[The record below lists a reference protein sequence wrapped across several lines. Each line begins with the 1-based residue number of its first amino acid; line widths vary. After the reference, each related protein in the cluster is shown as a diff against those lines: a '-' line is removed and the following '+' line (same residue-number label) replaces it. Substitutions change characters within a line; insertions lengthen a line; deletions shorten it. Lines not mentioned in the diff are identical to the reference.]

1 MSAKFSK
8 FWSLRAQRS
17 GAVYERFRDMSE
29 KYGSLVRI
37 APKLVLT
44 TDPEVMRKAYAV
56 RSPFTRSTWY
66 RTFRFDPTRDN
77 IASLRDNE
85 VHRVLKAKMAPGYS
99 GKENEDLEARIDG
112 NITALV
118 ELISSKYISSPTTH
132 RPMDVADKISY
143 FTLDVIADIAYGAPF
158 GNLATDTDVSGYVA
172 MMEVQTPRISIAL
185 VYPWLMSIP
194 ASPLFRFLL
203 PSTKDAFGFGRL
215 MGIAHTVVGE
225 RFGPDAKPRKD
236 MLGSFVKNG
245 LTQAECESEVLLQ
258 IMAGGDTTA
267 TAIRMTLFHLISTPA
282 VLSKLLEE
290 IREADLPKDEIIK
303 DVHARKLPY
312 LQAVIKEGLRI
323 YPPITGHMSKV
334 VPEGGEHVS
343 GHFLPAGTELG
354 VSVWGMQHNK
364 AYWGEDVGIFRPERF
379 LEVDDARAR
388 DMTAVVDLI
397 FSYGQWYCLGRQVA
411 QIELNKVL
419 VELLRNFTF
428 SICYPVKPFE
438 SKGYGLFL
446 QKNLWM
452 RIEKRETKL

>member
-1 MSAKFSK
+1 MDQLKEYWPWGLLVLWTVAYGISGFRAWYRLRTVPGPMSAKFSK

-17 GAVYERFRDMSE
+17 GAVYERYRDMSE

-37 APKLVLT
+37 GPKLVLT

-56 RSPFTRSTWY
+56 RSPFKRSTWY
-66 RTFRFDPTRDN
+66 RCLRFDPTRDN

-85 VHRVLKAKMAPGYS
+85 AHRVLKAKMAPGYS

-112 NITALV
+112 NINALV

-132 RPMDVADKISY
+132 RPMDVAQTISY
-143 FTLDVIADIAYGAPF
+143 FTLDVISDIAYGAPF
-158 GNLATDTDVSGYVA
+158 GNLAADTDVAGYVA
-172 MMEVQTPRISIAL
+172 MMEIQAPRISIAV

-203 PSTKDAFGFGRL
+203 PSAKDAFGFGRL
-215 MGIAHTVVGE
+215 MGIARKVVGE
-225 RFGPDAKPRKD
+225 RFGSDAKPRKD

-258 IMAGGDTTA
+258 IAAGGDTTA
-267 TAIRMTLFHLISTPA
+267 TAIRMTLFHLISTPT

-290 IREADLPKDEIIK
+290 IREADLPKDGIIK
-303 DVHARKLPY
+303 DAHARKLPY

-323 YPPITGHMSKV
+323 YPPITGHMSKN
-334 VPEGGEHVS
+334 VPEGGEYVN

-364 AYWGEDVGIFRPERF
+364 AYWGEDAGIFRPERYAQYTLRTAWDVLDELF
-379 LEVDDARAR
+379 PLHLE
-388 DMTAVVDLI
+388 I
-397 FSYGQWYCLGRQVA
+397 S
-411 QIELNKVL
+411 
-419 VELLRNFTF
+419 
-428 SICYPVKPFE
+428 
-438 SKGYGLFL
+438 
-446 QKNLWM
+446 
-452 RIEKRETKL
+452 